1 MALLNSSDGSLQ
13 TTKIRT
19 SSRMTSDYHDYLTS
33 LPPEILTNI
42 IAEVPLSSFLDLTH
56 TCRGLRNFIKVNA
69 ARICN
74 LAILAR
80 FTPEANPL
88 GLTLKDN
95 WLIVTHPQ
103 LLEDQREHEKKR
115 GGLARF
121 IFHQYRSGKKGGDP
135 GPLTLFFLEQ
145 GLVEKDRV
153 YIYSLRLQK
162 LLGKVNKVLRLRKE
176 HGEVQPMEY
185 GFGTVP

>member
-1 MALLNSSDGSLQ
+1 
-13 TTKIRT
+13 
-19 SSRMTSDYHDYLTS
+19 MTSDHHDYLTS

-115 GGLARF
+115 AGLRGSYFISIDLGRKGVRF
-121 IFHQYRSGKKGGDP
+121 QRI
-135 GPLTLFFLEQ
+135 
-145 GLVEKDRV
+145 
-153 YIYSLRLQK
+153 I
-162 LLGKVNKVLRLRKE
+162 
-176 HGEVQPMEY
+176 
-185 GFGTVP
+185 